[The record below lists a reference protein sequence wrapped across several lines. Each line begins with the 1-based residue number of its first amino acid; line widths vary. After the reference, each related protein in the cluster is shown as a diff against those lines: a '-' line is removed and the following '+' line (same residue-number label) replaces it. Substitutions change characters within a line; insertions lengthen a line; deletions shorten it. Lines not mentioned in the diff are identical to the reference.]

1 MPLRALAV
9 ATAIMLALAGM
20 AMNAQAQTRHEQA
33 ATSKKK
39 PTVPTPGREPV
50 QGSAEEP
57 APEGRIACT
66 IGGCH
71 PIPANC
77 TTTMGQT
84 PMGATGYEIVQCP

>member
-9 ATAIMLALAGM
+9 ASAVMLAIAGISM
-20 AMNAQAQTRHEQA
+20 HAQAQTRHDQA

-39 PTVPTPGREPV
+39 PPV
-50 QGSAEEP
+50 RALVQEL

-84 PMGATGYEIVQCP
+84 PMGATGYEIVHCP